1 MDFGEILDYLATDVQ
16 TSSILIYVE
25 GIRKARG
32 FMSAL
37 RAAARSKPVFVIKVG
52 RHDAG
57 SRAVMS
63 HTGALVGSDDVFDAA
78 LRRAGVV
85 RVESIGGLFSAA
97 KSLASHH
104 RYSGNRLAI
113 ITNGGGPGV
122 MAIDRAVDLGVS
134 IASLSADTVER
145 LNQVLPVTWSHN
157 NPVDIIGDATPQRY
171 HEAVAICMDDPGV
184 DGALVILTP
193 QAMTQPLE
201 VATLLVEAASNSASR
216 CSPVGWVMLRP
227 WRGEPCSLR
236 PAFPHSAPL
245 RRQSRPTPT
254 SPPITAISVCWRKSR
269 LPSRTRMFRM
279 LRGAPAD

>member
-1 MDFGEILDYLATDVQ
+1 MGAASDVDFGEILDYLATDAQ

-25 GIRKARG
+25 GVRKARG

-97 KSLASHH
+97 KSLASPH
-104 RYSGNRLAI
+104 RYRGNRLAI

-134 IASLSADTVER
+134 VASLSPETVER
-145 LNQVLPVTWSHN
+145 LNQVLPATWSHN

-171 HEAVAICMDDPGV
+171 RDAVGICMEDPGV
-184 DGALVILTP
+184 DGVLVILTP

-201 VATLLVEAASNSASR
+201 VAKLLVEDAGHSASR
-216 CSPVGWVMLRP
+216 CSPVGWVLLKP
-227 WRGEPCSLR
+227 WTGEHSSLR
-236 PAFPHSAPL
+236 PEFHHLAPL
-245 RRQSRPTPT
+245 KRQSRPIPT
-254 SPPITAISVCWRKSR
+254 SPPITATSACWRKSR
-269 LPSRTRMFRM
+269 HPCRTMMFRM
-279 LRGAPAD
+279 